1 MTVTVAP
8 SDIGTRRTDAD
19 VVDGVVQFAAV
30 VDTGNGQGYVQ
41 VHTDWQ
47 TPATLRDYA
56 ARINAA
62 ADWLE
67 AN

>member
-47 TPATLRDYA
+47 TPAMLRDYA